1 MRGTSG
7 TVQIRLR
14 RAARLGLSG
23 SRQAGKSF
31 DYRDNKGG
39 LQPHEN
45 VPSQG
50 RIKAILNSLPNW
62 LAKMCLPPQVAAF
75 DGCQLAPR
83 HQQLK
88 RTDLCDDAGSCSR
101 RRMRMQRYG
110 RASNSADKINK
121 IVPRLAHPSWNCD
134 TTRSGHPNGLSA
146 DEFWRRLG
154 S

>member
-7 TVQIRLR
+7 AIQVWLR
-14 RAARLGLSG
+14 RAARLGPSG
-23 SRQAGKSF
+23 SRHAGKSF
-31 DYRDNKGG
+31 DNRDNKRD
-39 LQPHEN
+39 LQPYEN
-45 VPSQG
+45 LSSH
-50 RIKAILNSLPNW
+50 RRTKAILNSLPNW

-88 RTDLCDDAGSCSR
+88 RTDLCDYAGSCSR
-101 RRMRMQRYG
+101 RRIRMQRFG
-110 RASNSADKINK
+110 RASNSADKINR

-134 TTRSGHPNGLSA
+134 TTRSGQPNGLSA

-154 S
+154 N